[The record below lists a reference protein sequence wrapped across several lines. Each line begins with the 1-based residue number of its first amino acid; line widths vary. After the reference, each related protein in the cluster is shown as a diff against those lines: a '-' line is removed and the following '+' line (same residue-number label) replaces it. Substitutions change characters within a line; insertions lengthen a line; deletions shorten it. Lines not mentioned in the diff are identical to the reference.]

1 MREKVYETSPDSR
14 FPSGATVWRAIQD
27 LETIGGFHVTLVREA
42 EDPHAEWKAA
52 HARGEV
58 IQETY
63 WSDEWSDLRNPLWSR
78 PVSCYRVK
86 PKVKITTITWCEI
99 DTRIDRCLITKTKKG
114 LLCFTRINARTG
126 KATERRVHEAVNMHD
141 FAGFEFKDG
150 KISGLPWNENFSE
163 YAKYVLFRR

>member
-14 FPSGATVWRAIQD
+14 FPGGPTVWRAIQD

-42 EDPHAEWKAA
+42 EDPYAELKVA
-52 HARGEV
+52 HGRGEV
-58 IQETY
+58 IQFRVQGA
-63 WSDEWSDLRNPLWSR
+63 WLCPSHLSWSR
-78 PVSCYRVK
+78 PVSDYR
-86 PKVKITTITWCEI
+86 I
-99 DTRIDRCLITKTKKG
+99 IDRCLITKTKKG
-114 LLCFTRINARTG
+114 LLCFTRINARTR